1 MIKTTDIS
9 LEQVVDCHLNVFPDS
24 LYNKFGKRFLVKT
37 FSWYLRNPMKR
48 KLLSFEKNNIVCG
61 FLTMRMTDDKDSY
74 YRYIF
79 PTLIHSI
86 IMFPKAILDKKF
98 LSLRLSPIITKNNSI
113 VDSATMELVSLG
125 VRIQNRNE
133 GIATKLISEFERIS
147 KLSLSK
153 TLILSVKEDNK
164 NAIDFYF
171 NHGWRLSH
179 SHKRNANY
187 VVLKKE
193 I

>member
-79 PTLIHSI
+79 PTFINAI
-86 IMFPKAILDKKF
+86 IMSPKAILDKKL
-98 LSLRLSPIITKNNSI
+98 LSLILSPIITKNNSI

-125 VRIQNRNE
+125 VRIQDRNK

-147 KLSLSK
+147 KLLLSK

-171 NHGWRLSH
+171 NHGWKINH
-179 SHKRNANY
+179 SHKCNSNY
-187 VVLKKE
+187 VILKKE

>member
-9 LEQVVDCHLNVFPDS
+9 LEKVVDCHLNVFPDS

-79 PTLIHSI
+79 LTFINSI

-98 LSLRLSPIITKNNSI
+98 LSLKLSPIITKNNSI

-125 VRIQNRNE
+125 VRMQNRNE
-133 GIATKLISEFERIS
+133 GIATKLISEFERIA

-171 NHGWRLSH
+171 NHGWRINH
-179 SHKRNANY
+179 SHKCNSNY
-187 VVLKKE
+187 VILKKE

>member
-9 LEQVVDCHLNVFPDS
+9 LEQVADCHLNVFPDS

-74 YRYIF
+74 YRYIL
-79 PTLIHSI
+79 PTFINSI

-98 LSLRLSPIITKNNSI
+98 LSLILSPIITKNNSI

-147 KLSLSK
+147 KLSLSR

-171 NHGWRLSH
+171 NHGWRINH
-179 SHKRNANY
+179 SHKYNSNY
-187 VVLKKE
+187 VILKKE

>member
-9 LEQVVDCHLNVFPDS
+9 LEKVVDCHLNVFPDS

-74 YRYIF
+74 YRYIL
-79 PTLIHSI
+79 PTFINSI

-98 LSLRLSPIITKNNSI
+98 LSLILSPIITKNNSI

-147 KLSLSK
+147 KLFLYK

-171 NHGWRLSH
+171 NHGWRVSH
-179 SHKRNANY
+179 SHKGNANY
-187 VVLKKE
+187 VILKKE

>member
-9 LEQVVDCHLNVFPDS
+9 LEKVVDCHLNVFPDS

-74 YRYIF
+74 YRYIL
-79 PTLIHSI
+79 PTFINSI

-125 VRIQNRNE
+125 VRIENRNE

-171 NHGWRLSH
+171 NHGWRINH
-179 SHKRNANY
+179 SHKCNANY
-187 VVLKKE
+187 VILKKE

>member
-9 LEQVVDCHLNVFPDS
+9 LEQIVDCHLNVFPES
-24 LYNKFGKRFLVKT
+24 LYNKFGKRFLLKT
-37 FSWYLRNPMKR
+37 FSWYLKNPMKR
-48 KLLSFEKNNIVCG
+48 KLLSYEKNNIVCG
-61 FLTMRMTDDKDSY
+61 FLTMRMSDDEDSY

-79 PTLIHSI
+79 PTFIHSI
-86 IMFPKAILDKKF
+86 IMFPKAVFNKNF
-98 LSLRLSPIITKNNSI
+98 LSLIFSSINMKNNSI

-153 TLILSVKEDNK
+153 TLILSVKENNK
-164 NAIDFYF
+164 NAIDFYI
-171 NHGWRLSH
+171 NHGWRIKDD
-179 SHKRNANY
+179 HKYNANY
-187 VVLKKE
+187 VILKKE

>member
-79 PTLIHSI
+79 PTFIRSI

-113 VDSATMELVSLG
+113 TDSATMELVSLG

-133 GIATKLISEFERIS
+133 GIATKLISEFERMS
-147 KLSLSK
+147 KLSLSN

-171 NHGWRLSH
+171 NHGWRINH
-179 SHKRNANY
+179 SHKCNSNY
-187 VVLKKE
+187 VILKKE

>member
-1 MIKTTDIS
+1 MIKTTNIF

-74 YRYIF
+74 YRYIL
-79 PTLIHSI
+79 PTFINSI

-98 LSLRLSPIITKNNSI
+98 LSLILSRIITKNNSI
-113 VDSATMELVSLG
+113 VNSATMELVSLG

-133 GIATKLISEFERIS
+133 GIATKLISEFEKIS
-147 KLSLSK
+147 QLSLCK
-153 TLILSVKEDNK
+153 TLILSVKENNK

-171 NHGWRLSH
+171 NHGWRVSH

-187 VVLKKE
+187 VILKKE

>member
-79 PTLIHSI
+79 PTFIHSI
-86 IMFPKAILDKKF
+86 IMFPKAILDKKE
-98 LSLRLSPIITKNNSI
+98 IIKKWYDI
-113 VDSATMELVSLG
+113 
-125 VRIQNRNE
+125 
-133 GIATKLISEFERIS
+133 
-147 KLSLSK
+147 
-153 TLILSVKEDNK
+153 
-164 NAIDFYF
+164 IDD
-171 NHGWRLSH
+171 
-179 SHKRNANY
+179 A
-187 VVLKKE
+187 VL
-193 I
+193 

>member
-1 MIKTTDIS
+1 M
-9 LEQVVDCHLNVFPDS
+9 DCHLNVFPDS

-61 FLTMRMTDDKDSY
+61 FLTMRMTNDKDSY

-79 PTLIHSI
+79 PTFIHSI

-98 LSLRLSPIITKNNSI
+98 LSLSLSPIITKNNSI

-147 KLSLSK
+147 KFSLSK

-171 NHGWRLSH
+171 NHGWRINH
-179 SHKRNANY
+179 SHKYNSNY
-187 VVLKKE
+187 VILKKE

>member
-1 MIKTTDIS
+1 VIKTTDIS
-9 LEQVVDCHLNVFPDS
+9 LEKVVDCHLNVFPDS

-74 YRYIF
+74 YRYIL
-79 PTLIHSI
+79 PTFINSI

-98 LSLRLSPIITKNNSI
+98 LSLILSPKITKNNSI

-133 GIATKLISEFERIS
+133 GIATKLINEFERIS

-153 TLILSVKEDNK
+153 TLILSVREDNK

-171 NHGWRLSH
+171 NHGWIINH
-179 SHKRNANY
+179 SHKYNANY
-187 VVLKKE
+187 VILKKE

>member
-1 MIKTTDIS
+1 VIKTTDIS
-9 LEQVVDCHLNVFPDS
+9 LEKVVDCHLNVFPDS

-98 LSLRLSPIITKNNSI
+98 LSLILSPIITKNNSI
-113 VDSATMELVSLG
+113 VNSATMELVSLG

-171 NHGWRLSH
+171 NHGWRINH
-179 SHKRNANY
+179 SHKCNSNY
-187 VVLKKE
+187 VILKKE

>member
-1 MIKTTDIS
+1 LIKTTDIS

-74 YRYIF
+74 YRYIL
-79 PTLIHSI
+79 PTFINSI

-98 LSLRLSPIITKNNSI
+98 LSLILSPIITKNNSI

-171 NHGWRLSH
+171 NHGWRINH
-179 SHKRNANY
+179 SHKCNSNY
-187 VVLKKE
+187 VILKKE

>member
-9 LEQVVDCHLNVFPDS
+9 LEQVADCHLNVFPDS

-79 PTLIHSI
+79 PTFIRSI

-113 VDSATMELVSLG
+113 TDSATMELVSLG

-133 GIATKLISEFERIS
+133 GIATKLISELKQKNLKFKIIRH
-147 KLSLSK
+147 KK
-153 TLILSVKEDNK
+153 K
-164 NAIDFYF
+164 NALLQRIFKNF
-171 NHGWRLSH
+171 
-179 SHKRNANY
+179 KRN
-187 VVLKKE
+187 
-193 I
+193 

>member
-9 LEQVVDCHLNVFPDS
+9 LEKVVDCHLNVFPDS

-74 YRYIF
+74 YRYIL
-79 PTLIHSI
+79 PTFINSI

-98 LSLRLSPIITKNNSI
+98 LSLILSPIITKNNSI
-113 VDSATMELVSLG
+113 IDSATMELVSLG
-125 VRIQNRNE
+125 VRMQNRNE

-164 NAIDFYF
+164 NAIDFYS
-171 NHGWRLSH
+171 NHGWRINH
-179 SHKRNANY
+179 SHKCNANY
-187 VVLKKE
+187 VILKKE

>member
-1 MIKTTDIS
+1 M
-9 LEQVVDCHLNVFPDS
+9 DCHLNVFPDS

-74 YRYIF
+74 YRYIL
-79 PTLIHSI
+79 PTFINSI

-98 LSLRLSPIITKNNSI
+98 LSLILSPIITKNNSI
-113 VDSATMELVSLG
+113 IDSATMELVSLG

-133 GIATKLISEFERIS
+133 GIATKLINEFERIS

-171 NHGWRLSH
+171 NHGWRVSH
-179 SHKRNANY
+179 SHKGNANY
-187 VVLKKE
+187 VILKKE

>member
-74 YRYIF
+74 YRYIL
-79 PTLIHSI
+79 PTFINSI

-98 LSLRLSPIITKNNSI
+98 LSLILSPIITKNNSI

-147 KLSLSK
+147 KLSLCK

-171 NHGWRLSH
+171 NHGWRVSH

>member
-9 LEQVVDCHLNVFPDS
+9 IEQVVDCHLNVFPDS
-24 LYNKFGKRFLVKT
+24 LYNKFGRRFLVKT

-48 KLLSFEKNNIVCG
+48 KLLSYEKNNIVCG
-61 FLTMRMTDDKDSY
+61 FLTMRMTNDKDSY

-79 PTLIHSI
+79 PTFIHSI
-86 IMFPKAILDKKF
+86 IMSPKAILDKKF
-98 LSLRLSPIITKNNSI
+98 LSLILSPIIKKNNSI
-113 VDSATMELVSLG
+113 VDSSTMELVSLG
-125 VRIQNRNE
+125 VRIQDRNK

-147 KLSLSK
+147 KLLLSK

-164 NAIDFYF
+164 KVIDFYY
-171 NHGWRLSH
+171 NYGWRIEH
-179 SHKRNANY
+179 SNKCNTNY
-187 VVLKKE
+187 LILKKE

>member
-1 MIKTTDIS
+1 M
-9 LEQVVDCHLNVFPDS
+9 DCHLNVFPDS

-74 YRYIF
+74 YRYIL
-79 PTLIHSI
+79 PTFINSI

-147 KLSLSK
+147 KFSLSK

-171 NHGWRLSH
+171 NHGWRINH
-179 SHKRNANY
+179 SHKCNSNY
-187 VVLKKE
+187 VILKKE

>member
-1 MIKTTDIS
+1 LIKTTDIS

-74 YRYIF
+74 YRYIL
-79 PTLIHSI
+79 PTFINSI

-171 NHGWRLSH
+171 NHGWIINH
-179 SHKRNANY
+179 SHKYNANY
-187 VVLKKE
+187 VILKKE

>member
-74 YRYIF
+74 YRYIL
-79 PTLIHSI
+79 PTFINSI

-98 LSLRLSPIITKNNSI
+98 LSLILSPIITKNNSI

-171 NHGWRLSH
+171 NHGWRINH
-179 SHKRNANY
+179 SHKCNSNY
-187 VVLKKE
+187 VILKKE

>member
-74 YRYIF
+74 YRYIL
-79 PTLIHSI
+79 PTFINSI

-98 LSLRLSPIITKNNSI
+98 LSLILSPIITKNNSI

-171 NHGWRLSH
+171 NHGWRVSH

-187 VVLKKE
+187 VILKKE

>member
-9 LEQVVDCHLNVFPDS
+9 LEKVVDCHLNVFPDS

-61 FLTMRMTDDKDSY
+61 FLTMRVTDDKDSY
-74 YRYIF
+74 YRYIL
-79 PTLIHSI
+79 PTFINSI

-98 LSLRLSPIITKNNSI
+98 LSLILSPIITKNNSI

-125 VRIQNRNE
+125 VRMQNRNE
-133 GIATKLISEFERIS
+133 GIATKLISEFEKIS
-147 KLSLSK
+147 KFSLSK
-153 TLILSVKEDNK
+153 TLILSVKKDNK
-164 NAIDFYF
+164 NAIDFYY
-171 NHGWRLSH
+171 NHGWRINY
-179 SHKRNANY
+179 SHKCNANY
-187 VVLKKE
+187 VILKKE

>member
-74 YRYIF
+74 YRYIL
-79 PTLIHSI
+79 PTFINSI

-98 LSLRLSPIITKNNSI
+98 LSLILSPIITKNNSI
-113 VDSATMELVSLG
+113 VNSATMELVSLG
-125 VRIQNRNE
+125 VRKQNRNE

-171 NHGWRLSH
+171 NHGWRIKH
-179 SHKRNANY
+179 SHKYNANY
-187 VVLKKE
+187 VILKKE

>member
-1 MIKTTDIS
+1 
-9 LEQVVDCHLNVFPDS
+9 
-24 LYNKFGKRFLVKT
+24 
-37 FSWYLRNPMKR
+37 
-48 KLLSFEKNNIVCG
+48 
-61 FLTMRMTDDKDSY
+61 
-74 YRYIF
+74 
-79 PTLIHSI
+79 
-86 IMFPKAILDKKF
+86 MFPKAILDKKF

-171 NHGWRLSH
+171 NHGWIINH
-179 SHKRNANY
+179 SHKYNANY
-187 VVLKKE
+187 VILKKE

>member
-48 KLLSFEKNNIVCG
+48 KLLSYEKNNIVCG

-74 YRYIF
+74 YRYIL
-79 PTLIHSI
+79 PTFINSI

-98 LSLRLSPIITKNNSI
+98 LSLILSPIITKNNSI

-147 KLSLSK
+147 KFSLSK

-171 NHGWRLSH
+171 NHGWRINH
-179 SHKRNANY
+179 SHKCNSNY
-187 VVLKKE
+187 VILKKE

>member
-48 KLLSFEKNNIVCG
+48 KLLSYEKNNIVCG

-74 YRYIF
+74 YRYIL
-79 PTLIHSI
+79 PTFINSI

-98 LSLRLSPIITKNNSI
+98 LSLILSPIITKNNSI

-133 GIATKLISEFERIS
+133 GIATKLINEFERIS

-171 NHGWRLSH
+171 NHGWIINH
-179 SHKRNANY
+179 SHKYNANY
-187 VVLKKE
+187 VILKKE

>member
-1 MIKTTDIS
+1 VIKTTDIS
-9 LEQVVDCHLNVFPDS
+9 LEKVVDCHLNVFPDS

-37 FSWYLRNPMKR
+37 FSWYLRNPVKR

-74 YRYIF
+74 YRYIL
-79 PTLIHSI
+79 PTFINSI

-98 LSLRLSPIITKNNSI
+98 LSLILSPIITKNNSI

-171 NHGWRLSH
+171 NHGWRINH
-179 SHKRNANY
+179 SHKCNVNY
-187 VVLKKE
+187 VILKKE

>member
-24 LYNKFGKRFLVKT
+24 LYNKFGKRFLIKT

-74 YRYIF
+74 YRYIL
-79 PTLIHSI
+79 PTFINSI
-86 IMFPKAILDKKF
+86 IMFPKVILDKNF
-98 LSLRLSPIITKNNSI
+98 LSLILSPIITKNNSI

-133 GIATKLISEFERIS
+133 GIATKLINEFERIS

-171 NHGWRLSH
+171 NHGWRINH
-179 SHKRNANY
+179 SHKYNSNY
-187 VVLKKE
+187 VILKKE

>member
-24 LYNKFGKRFLVKT
+24 LYNKFGKGFLVKT
-37 FSWYLRNPMKR
+37 FSWYLRNPVKR

-74 YRYIF
+74 YRYIL
-79 PTLIHSI
+79 PTFIHAI
-86 IMFPKAILDKKF
+86 IMFPKAILDKNF
-98 LSLRLSPIITKNNSI
+98 LSLILSPIITKNNSI
-113 VDSATMELVSLG
+113 VASSTMELVSLG
-125 VRIQNRNE
+125 VRKQNRNE

-147 KLSLSK
+147 KLSLYK

-171 NHGWRLSH
+171 NHGWRVSH

>member
-79 PTLIHSI
+79 PTFIRSI

-113 VDSATMELVSLG
+113 TDSATMELVSLG

-133 GIATKLISEFERIS
+133 GIATKLISKFERIS

-171 NHGWRLSH
+171 NHGWRINH
-179 SHKRNANY
+179 SHKCNSNY
-187 VVLKKE
+187 VILKKE

>member
-9 LEQVVDCHLNVFPDS
+9 LEQVVDCHMNVFPDS

-79 PTLIHSI
+79 PTFIHSI
-86 IMFPKAILDKKF
+86 IMFPKAILDKNF
-98 LSLRLSPIITKNNSI
+98 LFLILSPIITKNNSI
-113 VDSATMELVSLG
+113 VASSTMELVSLG

-147 KLSLSK
+147 KLSLYK
-153 TLILSVKEDNK
+153 TLILSVKEDNI

-171 NHGWRLSH
+171 NHGWRVSH

-187 VVLKKE
+187 VILKKE